1 VTGGDLR
8 GLGDLRIR
16 RGAGIVVG
24 SLTFLVS
31 ILVFFT
37 EPSLSAKP
45 AERITVQMAVTM
57 FCIFLMYT
65 SMSDAGCRAGEE
77 RAEYVEAQGEWVAL
91 ADRVRRSGRLAE
103 LSGFCRTLAVEER
116 EEARADRLAAVGLS
130 LSDFREIEAD
140 PARFRSL
147 SRRVRRAVRRTRAVR
162 LLRLSPDRLLF
173 SSGRGR
179 RRIAPVS
186 PSASRAR
193 STLFAMIPS
202 FVGTFLTVS
211 VVFTAAD
218 GLTASAVISA
228 AFRLLALLW
237 TGFRGYGMGYRS
249 VVRDG
254 VSACKTRSALLLRF
268 LSERADPTDSDR
280 AE

>member
-1 VTGGDLR
+1 MTGTDLRGFGDLR
-8 GLGDLRIR
+8 WK
-16 RGAGIVVG
+16 RGAGIVIG
-24 SLTFLVS
+24 ALTFVVS

-45 AERITVQMAVTM
+45 VEKITVQTSVTM

-77 RAEYVEAQGEWVAL
+77 RAEYTAARDEWTAL
-91 ADRVRRSGRLAE
+91 ADRVRRSGRLSE
-103 LSGFCRTLAVEER
+103 LSGFCRRLAVEER
-116 EEARADRLAAVGLS
+116 EEARADRLASVGLS
-130 LSDFREIEAD
+130 LADFHAITSD
-140 PARFRSL
+140 PVRFRAL
-147 SRRVRRAVRRTRAVR
+147 PRRTRRAILRARSVR
-162 LLRLSPDRLLF
+162 LLRLPPDRLLS

-186 PSASRAR
+186 PGATRTR
-193 STLFAMIPS
+193 STVFAMIPS
-202 FVGTFLTVS
+202 LAGTFLTVS
-211 VVFTAAD
+211 VAFSVSD
-218 GLTASAVISA
+218 GLTASTVISA

-254 VSACKTRSALLLRF
+254 VAACKARAALLLRF
-268 LSERADPTDSDR
+268 LNEGDG